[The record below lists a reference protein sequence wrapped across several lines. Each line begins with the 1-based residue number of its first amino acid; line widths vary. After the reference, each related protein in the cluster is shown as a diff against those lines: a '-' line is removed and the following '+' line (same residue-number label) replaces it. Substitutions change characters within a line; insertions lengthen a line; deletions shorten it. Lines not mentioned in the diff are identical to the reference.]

1 MIGMWGYDLC
11 ACIPNDYI
19 YFFCWTIVTQ
29 DVSWLTWLQL
39 MLSDGVQKEDLQTH
53 CPFPMVWSATTEP
66 LQDQR
71 QSTSVMMAFTRMVQQ
86 QGCARVVVYG
96 MVVYLSAYQ
105 IKEDKMVNIL
115 CLFIIIRKW

>member
-1 MIGMWGYDLC
+1 
-11 ACIPNDYI
+11 
-19 YFFCWTIVTQ
+19 
-29 DVSWLTWLQL
+29 
-39 MLSDGVQKEDLQTH
+39 
-53 CPFPMVWSATTEP
+53 MVWSATTEP

-115 CLFIIIRKW
+115 CLFIIIWK